1 MGIGS
6 TATMA
11 EKYGG
16 DMLKARVIP
25 CLDCDGGRV
34 VKGVRFSNMRDAG
47 DPVELSALYEADGA
61 DELVILD
68 ISATLEARQNNLETI
83 RAIRRE
89 VSIPLTAGGGVRSV
103 DDCETLL
110 SAGADKISINTAA
123 LRDPGLINRIAER
136 FGNQCAVIAIDAHA
150 DRGDWRVLA
159 DAGRTKIPRST
170 IAWAMEAEAR
180 GAGEILL
187 TSWDKDGTRSGYDLE
202 LLVVIAAAVKIPI
215 IASGGAANA
224 LHLAE
229 AFAAGA
235 SGLLA
240 ASLFHDG
247 DYTIRAIKQELQ
259 SFGVPVRL

>member
-1 MGIGS
+1 MGIRR
-6 TATMA
+6 AAAMA

-16 DMLKARVIP
+16 KMLKARVIP

-34 VKGVRFSNMRDAG
+34 VKGVRFANLRDAG
-47 DPVELSALYEADGA
+47 DPVELSARYEADGA

-68 ISATLEARQNNLETI
+68 ISATTESRQHRLDTI
-83 RAIRRE
+83 RGIRAE
-89 VSIPLTAGGGVRSV
+89 VSIPVTAGGGVRSV
-103 DDCETLL
+103 EDCEALL

-123 LRDPGLINRIAER
+123 LLEPDLLDRIAAR
-136 FGNQCAVIAIDAHA
+136 FGNQCAVLAIDARQC
-150 DRGDWRVLA
+150 DSGWRVLA
-159 DAGRTKIPRST
+159 NSGKTETPRSAV
-170 IAWAMEAEAR
+170 AWAIETSER

-202 LLVVIAAAVKIPI
+202 LLTAITAAVKIPV

-224 LHLAE
+224 QHLAE

-247 DYTIRAIKQELQ
+247 DYSILEIKQELQ

>member
-1 MGIGS
+1 MGFGL
-6 TATMA
+6 AAPMA
-11 EKYGG
+11 LHCGG
-16 DMLKARVIP
+16 IMLKARVIP

-47 DPVELSALYEADGA
+47 DPVELSARYEADGA
-61 DELVILD
+61 DEIVILD
-68 ISATLEARQNNLETI
+68 ISATLEARQNNLATI

-103 DDCETLL
+103 EDCEALV
-110 SAGADKISINTAA
+110 SVGADKISINTAA
-123 LRDPGLINRIAER
+123 LRDPNLINRIAER
-136 FGNQCAVIAIDAHA
+136 FGNQCTVLAIDAHA
-150 DRGDWRVLA
+150 ENDNWRVLA
-159 DAGRTKIPRST
+159 DGGRTETPRSVM
-170 IAWAMEAEAR
+170 AWATEAEER

-202 LLVVIAAAVKIPI
+202 LLTKITTAVKIPV

-224 LHLAE
+224 RHLAE